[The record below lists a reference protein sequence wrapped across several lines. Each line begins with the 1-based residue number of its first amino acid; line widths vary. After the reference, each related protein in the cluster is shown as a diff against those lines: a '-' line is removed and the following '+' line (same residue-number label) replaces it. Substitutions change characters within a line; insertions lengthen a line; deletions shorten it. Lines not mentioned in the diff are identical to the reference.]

1 MAEYEIIFKDNSQEV
16 LSALERG
23 LYAAYEAVGQ
33 AMETH
38 VKENCPVG
46 TPESTSIKN
55 YHGGSLRRSITHK
68 VVDDSVYVGTNMRSP
83 DNSPYPLF
91 VEYGTGIY
99 ADDGKGRKSPW
110 IWRDKNGRYHYTRGI
125 KPTHFM
131 RNAVYSDAHIKEYK
145 AILKSYLKNG

>member
-1 MAEYEIIFKDNSQEV
+1 MADFDITLIDNSQEV

-68 VVDDSVYVGTNMRSP
+68 VVGDEVYVGTNMRSP
-83 DNSPYPLF
+83 DNAPYP
-91 VEYGTGIY
+91 V
-99 ADDGKGRKSPW
+99 
-110 IWRDKNGRYHYTRGI
+110 
-125 KPTHFM
+125 
-131 RNAVYSDAHIKEYK
+131 
-145 AILKSYLKNG
+145 